1 MKERKQIGEYIVDH
15 LSGEMDEEA
24 MDPILDEWLA
34 EDESNQEDFERYKE
48 IWKETG
54 SYLEQGA
61 FDTQYAWNKID
72 HVNKKRADRWKRLVN
87 IGYIASGVAAT
98 LLLVL
103 GLSMMGMFD
112 SQPEMLVRMTA
123 DYGSRSEVSLPDGT
137 VVKLNSGS
145 DITYSYNAKEN
156 IREVNFQ
163 GEAFFDVSKNKI
175 PFVVKMANGLRLRV
189 YGTSFNLQAYNDEQ
203 TVEASLVEGC
213 IELDHGNDKLL
224 MNAGDMAVFDKQTE
238 EMKPVSNVLSHSY
251 SWLEDKLYMDHMSL
265 ASVCKYLERRYD
277 VKIDISKD
285 LGNSIHY
292 DGVIQEE
299 TLTDILRV
307 LSRLSDISYSVK
319 GKNISITSK

>member
-1 MKERKQIGEYIVDH
+1 MEERKQIGEHIVDH
-15 LSGEMDEEA
+15 LSGGMGEET

-34 EDESNQEDFERYKE
+34 EDESNQKAFVRYKE

-54 SYLEQGA
+54 SYQEQDV
-61 FDTQYAWNKID
+61 FDTQHAWDKID
-72 HVNKKRADRWKRLVN
+72 RINKKRADRRKRLVN
-87 IGYIASGVAAT
+87 IGYVVSGVAAT

-103 GLSMMGMFD
+103 GLSWMGTFD
-112 SQPEMLVRMTA
+112 RQPEMLVRMTA
-123 DYGSRSEVSLPDGT
+123 DYGSRSEVSFPDGT

-145 DITYSYNAKEN
+145 DITYSYNAKEK
-156 IREVNFQ
+156 IREVSFQ
-163 GEAFFDVSKNKI
+163 GEGFFDVSKNKI
-175 PFVVKMANGLRLRV
+175 PFVVKMANGLSLRV
-189 YGTSFNLQAYNDEQ
+189 YGTSFNLQAYGDEQ

-224 MNAGDMAVFDKQTE
+224 MNAGDMAVFDKQTM
-238 EMKPVSNVLSHSY
+238 EMKPVSGVLSHSY
-251 SWLEDKLYMDHMSL
+251 SWLEDKLYMDHMPL

-277 VKIDISKD
+277 VTIYISKD

-292 DGVIQEE
+292 DGVLQEE
-299 TLTDILRV
+299 TVTDILGV